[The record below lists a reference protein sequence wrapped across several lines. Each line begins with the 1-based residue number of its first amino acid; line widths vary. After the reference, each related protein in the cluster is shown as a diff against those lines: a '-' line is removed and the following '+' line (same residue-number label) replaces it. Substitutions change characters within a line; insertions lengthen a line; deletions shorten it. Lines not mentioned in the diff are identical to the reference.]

1 VIGHGLSELC
11 IVVLKVG
18 YYARALNLNLVLFSS
33 FSTIGAPSFP
43 YSYPRLFHEQ
53 RGLHFKPS
61 SRHLRFPNRR
71 NEALLRRTVA
81 FDNARP
87 TGGDR
92 NSPFKYVAFS
102 NLNMSFAS
110 SQPQRSLRVI
120 GRAGPDQ
127 VPVSGVT
134 APVIAVCTWSR
145 AFARF
150 PGSGSA

>member
-1 VIGHGLSELC
+1 MRVLST
-11 IVVLKVG
+11 
-18 YYARALNLNLVLFSS
+18 SS
-33 FSTIGAPSFP
+33 FFQVSSTIGAPSFP

-87 TGGDR
+87 IGGDR
-92 NSPFKYVAFS
+92 NSLFKYVAFS
-102 NLNMSFAS
+102 NLNMSFCILAAS
-110 SQPQRSLRVI
+110 EVVEVI
-120 GRAGPDQ
+120 GRGQVAAPGPDQ

-134 APVIAVCTWSR
+134 AGR
-145 AFARF
+145 
-150 PGSGSA
+150 